1 MNHRKP
7 PLLVAA
13 VLLASLALAIS
24 ACGGSDKVADSPT
37 REFTD
42 NPTPIAGVSTAA
54 EFPLSIPRSDGE
66 TSVLAGPATRI
77 VSLSPGATEI
87 IYTLDAQQAL
97 LAVSTDANYPQAAA
111 TFATKLD
118 PAQTTVQAVTALNPD
133 LVIVASDAD
142 GLIAALDQA
151 GIAVFYQ
158 DDASIKSVSD
168 VLGQII
174 LLGRATGKTTEA
186 TALVTTLGSR
196 IQLVEDTLQGAS
208 TSGGLRIYHEVDPTF
223 VTIADDSLIGDLYR
237 ILRVRNIAA
246 DGGGSARP
254 QLNAATII
262 ASDPT
267 VIVLAD
273 EALGV
278 TIDGASARPGW
289 SAIDAVIND
298 RVYTIDGTIVSRPG
312 PRIVDALEQL
322 AKLLYPTR
330 FP

>member
-1 MNHRKP
+1 MNHRKS
-7 PLLVAA
+7 LMFVGAA
-13 VLLASLALAIS
+13 LLATLAIS

-54 EFPLSIPRSDGE
+54 EFPLSIPRSDGK
-66 TSVLAGPATRI
+66 TSTLPQPAARI

-87 IYTLDAQQAL
+87 IYAIAAHGGLI
-97 LAVSTDANYPQAAA
+97 AVSTTADYPLAAT

-118 PAQTTVQAVTALNPD
+118 PAQTTVEAVTALNPD
-133 LVIVASDAD
+133 LVIVASNAN

-151 GIAVFYQ
+151 GIPVFYQ
-158 DDASIKSVSD
+158 DDASIKSVGD
-168 VLGQII
+168 VLGQIV
-174 LLGRATGKTTEA
+174 LLGKVTGKNQEA
-186 TALVTTLGSR
+186 STLVTALGTR
-196 IQLVEDTLQGAS
+196 IRAVEDTLQGAS
-208 TSGGLRIYHEVDPTF
+208 VSGGHRVYHEVDPTF
-223 VTIADDSLIGDLYR
+223 VTISDDSLTGDLYR
-237 ILRVRNIAA
+237 TLRVRNIAG

-273 EALGV
+273 EAQGV
-278 TIDGASARPGW
+278 TVDAASARPGW

-322 AKLLYPTR
+322 AKLIYPTR